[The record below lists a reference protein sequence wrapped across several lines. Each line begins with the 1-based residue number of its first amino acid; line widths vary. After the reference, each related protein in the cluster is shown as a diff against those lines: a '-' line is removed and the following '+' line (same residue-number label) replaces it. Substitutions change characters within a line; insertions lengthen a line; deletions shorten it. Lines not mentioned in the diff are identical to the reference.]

1 MKRILN
7 CILLIDDDEPTNY
20 IHERIIEEVG
30 CTDKIVAIQ
39 SGRQALDY
47 LISKTDGEH
56 PQPDLIFLDIN
67 MPAMTGWGFLEKYS
81 ELDKDQQG
89 RVIIV
94 MLTTSLHP
102 DDEKKAQSISEINR
116 YFIKPILWTVS
127 RGENRCNWRIQ
138 GCF

>member
-1 MKRILN
+1 MKRKLN

-30 CTDKIVAIQ
+30 CTEKIVAIQ
-39 SGRQALDY
+39 SARQALDF
-47 LISKTDGEH
+47 LKSKTDGAY

-67 MPAMTGWGFLEKYS
+67 MPAMTGWGFLEKYR

-102 DDEKKAQSISEINR
+102 DDERKAQSIPEVNR
-116 YFIKPILWTVS
+116 YFIKPLSPEMLQEIL
-127 RGENRCNWRIQ
+127 EEYFEDCL
-138 GCF
+138 

>member
-1 MKRILN
+1 MKQRLN
-7 CILLIDDDEPTNY
+7 CILLIDDDEPTHY

-30 CTDKIVAIQ
+30 CTEKIVALQ
-39 SGRQALDY
+39 SGRQALEY
-47 LISKTDGEH
+47 LKSKTDGQY

-67 MPAMTGWGFLEKYS
+67 MPAMTGWGFLENYR

-102 DDEKKAQSISEINR
+102 DDEQKAQSISEVNR
-116 YFIKPILWTVS
+116 YFIKPLSPEMLQEILEEYFVD
-127 RGENRCNWRIQ
+127 CL
-138 GCF
+138 